1 MSPFVATYPPLEQI
15 TQLKDGSVTFH
26 AVLEVPKSLAP
37 DSWQL
42 ALWHSTGS
50 FDGRKASWVET
61 PFASSGPRNFP
72 STLHDPADQLTRL
85 DFALDLTV
93 QSSLSFTIKFR
104 QGPDYDWKWVR
115 NEQGLGD
122 GYIVVDDGAA
132 EGRDSEYLPD
142 LIHGLNPSLKWSS
155 HLSQCPGTRLWSI
168 EVPVDGAKDDD
179 KSTFSNVS
187 LGTPWGGFL
196 R

>member
-1 MSPFVATYPPLEQI
+1 MSPFIATYPPLEQI
-15 TQLKDGSVTFH
+15 TQLKKASVTFH
-26 AVLEVPKSLAP
+26 AVLEVPKSAAP

-50 FDGRKASWVET
+50 CDGRKASWVET
-61 PFASSGPRNFP
+61 PFAPSGQSNFP
-72 STLHDPADQLTRL
+72 STLHDPSDQLSRL
-85 DFALDLTV
+85 HFAVDLNV

-104 QGPDYDWKWVR
+104 QGLDSDWRWVR

-122 GYIVVDDGAA
+122 GYVVVDDGALKSS
-132 EGRDSEYLPD
+132 DSEDLPD
-142 LIHGLNPSLKWSS
+142 LIHGLNPTLKWSS
-155 HLSQCPGTRLWSI
+155 HMSQCPGTRLWTI

-179 KSTFSNVS
+179 NSTFSNVP